1 MSAWGLSN
9 PVGRHVNRS
18 ICLAMFLALSAAA
31 GAALA
36 GPREDLGR
44 EILRRVPDWPGTE
57 VAIPIS
63 VYEQYLR
70 ELMRGPL
77 PPQPPQV
84 VWVERASYRF
94 NVTETEAEIET
105 ALEIVCL
112 PGTGPRGVRLLPAD
126 LAWREAAVDG
136 RKTDLRRADDGW
148 LHFEAAEPGR
158 FRVVARAT
166 VKPKAAGDLRTLNF
180 GTPPAAWTTC
190 TVDASGAW
198 DVRFSRSP
206 QSIVGTDAGTRGTV
220 GLAAGDGL
228 QVAWRRPAPPVHRAA
243 QIAVESRVGW
253 TVADGVHQVRAV
265 LDVRLWGGEAAEL
278 AVTLPPGAERVSITG
293 PDVREVQVQPPRA
306 RVFLRGAITQR
317 TRLNVAFE
325 AARPATGRMSLAA
338 FGIEGANLR
347 GGTLAIAGGA
357 GGVLL
362 EMDSPGLVPTALAD
376 LPDETRA
383 LLTGPPVYAY
393 SLSGPWE
400 AQVDL
405 VGMSEFP
412 VRETLVDS
420 ALYTVLYRPDGRVM
434 TKVIYEVRNR
444 AQQYMAVDLPAGAQI
459 VVARVAE
466 VQRNLARGPGQTVYV
481 PLEKSVLTT
490 AGLVSFPVEVVY
502 VMKGEPLGRRGRF
515 RLALPRTD
523 LPVAYA
529 RCALMLPDGMKTGE
543 WGGAL
548 RRAETWSSETADI
561 EFEYGTGHLAAGVL
575 EKPAVRRAPAAKPKP
590 KTPRVVEGFGD
601 LSLFNGAAPGGA
613 IVVPAPAEPYEAPE
627 RERARAAEDER
638 TIAQGR
644 IVQGKNLYRAGVD
657 YYQRNDY
664 AKARDLFKQV
674 IVAAPQSLE
683 ADNARKYLGNVE
695 VALGQGL
702 KDSTSDRGLRAAAK
716 AVQKGQQAANI
727 EDRGRQ
733 QELLSQAQEALR
745 RGDEDQAEAAYKVAV
760 NLAGKLQTRGEEA
773 QEQKAVVRE
782 AERFLKEREAHRKE
796 QGDKVARLREEV
808 SSLRQSISQAGGEGA
823 GQVVDALI
831 TDAPV
836 MGDTPVLGTGL
847 VPGIPAGPGVTTG
860 ETVGVQIEMEDAL
873 AEQQVD
879 LSSSA
884 TQGGRRSGGPA
895 RGYATID
902 ADQKVEQLRKQLGQL
917 KSIQGQLVGGAAARF
932 EPGGKEAA
940 ASHEAA
946 MPVPMDLGLQVVTKA
961 KGLAA
966 EAKVATKLAREGR
979 LAEADQ
985 MVRQLEKKAEANE
998 LAAKVIAGKDAGT
1011 FGIADGTG
1019 DRTSGLAPSKP
1030 YGATKTATPA
1040 AAAWDV
1046 ASLAVQED
1054 VRKSLSEAKTA
1065 IHEKSR
1071 DLDKVQFSVN
1081 DVAGDDANGDK
1092 LANFIESNYSWAFR
1106 GGQAEAAGLG
1116 AQPAARAGA
1125 YFFNAGEAPDSMTG
1139 AGRGPGW
1146 GRLHV
1151 TGGSLVV
1158 ANDPASVSR
1167 IQTVLERLRTNMGQ
1181 RVSVASRNIFMPGRT
1196 AGAVGVQWETGANGV
1211 RYAVINE
1218 GQLMG
1223 LLDVEQRRHETSS
1236 AATPARNAY
1245 QEAVVGTEALLANG
1259 QVVAVERAADAGN
1272 TLGYNGNS
1280 FQVAHDDY
1288 VVVDNGTYLTAV
1300 KSGRM
1305 QHWTTEAAPVRFPGV
1320 PAAVVVPAVGH
1331 TVKFE
1336 KTLLDASDAL
1346 ELAVDYTWEGEER

>member
-18 ICLAMFLALSAAA
+18 IYLATFLALSAAA

-70 ELMRGPL
+70 ELMRGPV

-105 ALEIVCL
+105 AMEIVCL
-112 PGTGPRGVRLLPAD
+112 PGTGPRGVRLLPTD

-166 VKPKAAGDLRTLNF
+166 VKPMTAGDERTLEF

-190 TVDASGAW
+190 TVDAAGAW

-206 QSIVGTDAGTRGTV
+206 LAIVGTDAGTRGTV

-243 QIAVESRVGW
+243 QIAVSSQVGW

-317 TRLNVAFE
+317 TRLDVAFE
-325 AARPATGRMSLAA
+325 ASRPATGRMSLAA

-362 EMDSPGLVPTALAD
+362 EMESPGLVPMALAD

-393 SLSGPWE
+393 SLSGRWE

-502 VMKGEPLGRRGRF
+502 VMAAEPLGRRGRF

-543 WGGAL
+543 WGGVL
-548 RRAETWSSETADI
+548 RLAQTWSSETANI
-561 EFEYGTGHLAAGVL
+561 EFEYGTGHLAAGVP
-575 EKPAVRRAPAAKPKP
+575 EKPAVRRAPAPKTKPKP
-590 KTPRVVEGFGD
+590 PGLIAVLGGFFAKPD
-601 LSLFNGAAPGGA
+601 LQ
-613 IVVPAPAEPYEAPE
+613 APAVLPPPETPPEAPE
-627 RERARAAEDER
+627 RERARADEDER
-638 TIAQGR
+638 TMAQGR

-664 AKARDLFKQV
+664 AKARDLFSQV

-695 VALGQGL
+695 VALGLGL
-702 KDSTSDRGLRAAAK
+702 KDEKSDRGLRATAK
-716 AVQKGQQAANI
+716 AVQKGQQMANV
-727 EDRGRQ
+727 EERDRQ
-733 QELLSQAQEALR
+733 KELLSQAQEALR
-745 RGDEDQAEAAYKVAV
+745 RGDEEQAEAAYKVAV
-760 NLAGKLQTRGEEA
+760 NLSGKLQTRGEEA

-782 AERFLKEREAHRKE
+782 AERFLKDREARRKE

-808 SSLRQSISQAGGEGA
+808 SVLRQSISKAGGEEA

-831 TDAPV
+831 TDAPA
-836 MGDTPVLGTGL
+836 MGDIPILGTGL
-847 VPGIPAGPGVTTG
+847 APGIPAGPGVATG
-860 ETVGVQIEMEDAL
+860 ETAGVQIEMEDAL
-873 AEQQVD
+873 AEQQVGQ
-879 LSSSA
+879 SGRG
-884 TQGGRRSGGPA
+884 TQGGRWGGVRA

-902 ADQKVEQLRKQLGQL
+902 ADQKVEQLRKQLEAL
-917 KSIQGQLVGGAAARF
+917 KSIKGQLVGHAAARF

-940 ASHEAA
+940 APQPVE
-946 MPVPMDLGLQVVTKA
+946 MPPGLDLGRQVITKA

-966 EAKVATKLAREGR
+966 EAKEATKLAREGR

-985 MVRQLEKKAEANE
+985 MVRRLEKKAEATE

-1011 FGIADGTG
+1011 FGIAGG
-1019 DRTSGLAPSKP
+1019 GGERTSGLAPSSKP
-1030 YGATKTATPA
+1030 YGGAKAATPA
-1040 AAAWDV
+1040 AVAWDV
-1046 ASLAVQED
+1046 ASRAAREE
-1054 VRKSLSEAKTA
+1054 VRQSLSEAKATLK
-1065 IHEKSR
+1065 EKTR
-1071 DLDKVQFSVN
+1071 DLDKVQFSVS
-1081 DVAGDDANGDK
+1081 DVAGDDTNGDK

-1106 GGQAEAAGLG
+1106 GGQADSSGLG
-1116 AQPAARAGA
+1116 AQPAAQAGA
-1125 YFFNAGEAPDSMTG
+1125 YFFDAGEDLDSMAG
-1139 AGRGPGW
+1139 AGRGPDS
-1146 GRLHV
+1146 GRVQV
-1151 TGGSLVV
+1151 TGGTLVV

-1181 RVSVASRNIFMPGRT
+1181 RVSVASRNIFVPGRT
-1196 AGAVGVQWETGANGV
+1196 AGAVGVQWQTGANSV

-1223 LLDVEQRRHETSS
+1223 LLDVEQRRHETS
-1236 AATPARNAY
+1236 AAAASARNAY
-1245 QEAVVGTEALLANG
+1245 QEAVVGTEALVANG
-1259 QVVAVERAADAGN
+1259 QVVLVERAADTGN

-1288 VVVDNGTYLTAV
+1288 VVVDNGVYLTAV

-1305 QHWTTEAAPVRFPGV
+1305 QHWATEAAPVRFPGV

-1346 ELAVDYTWEGEER
+1346 ELAADYTWEGEER